1 MTKKRIKQIFRT
13 VKKWQKELFKE
24 NSIDNGYLYI
34 SAWVDKTGK
43 NNVDV
48 TWRIDK
54 DNYNSV
60 YEIGGKLYAEDLE
73 K

>member
-1 MTKKRIKQIFRT
+1 MRT
-13 VKKWQKELFKE
+13 VKKWQKELYRE
-24 NSIDNGYLYI
+24 DSIDDTYLSI
-34 SAWVDKTGK
+34 SALVDKTGK
-43 NNVDV
+43 SHVDV
-48 TWRIDK
+48 TWRNSK

>member
-1 MTKKRIKQIFRT
+1 MTKKRIKQIMRT
-13 VKKWQKELFKE
+13 VKKWRKEFYKE
-24 NSIDNGYLYI
+24 NSIDDGYLSI

-43 NNVDV
+43 SHVDV